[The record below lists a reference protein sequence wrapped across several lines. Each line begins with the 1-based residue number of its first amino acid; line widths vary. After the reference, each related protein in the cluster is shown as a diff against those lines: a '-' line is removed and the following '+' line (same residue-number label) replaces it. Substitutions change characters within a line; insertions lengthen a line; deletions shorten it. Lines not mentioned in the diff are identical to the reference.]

1 MMVTSSVLHQSNFTE
16 VWGLMSKKFRS
27 IAVIL
32 FAFSAFLCLA
42 AAGDSFMPGSGG
54 LTNDSIDAANITGLK
69 EADSGQGGAATA
81 SYAQGIW
88 RAALGEEV
96 VIMAVNQ
103 SGQFLFGQSKYEGAL
118 PWNAAL
124 AGSISHSEISVSLA
138 AIEGDAVVST
148 FIRADLQGESMNGS
162 FVRSES
168 NGKAGRGEF
177 SATLISP
184 DTSGYTPAE
193 VAALPL
199 QKDQAD
205 ELASALT
212 NETELSAE
220 EEPAATYG
228 ESKFRDVTKL
238 ANAINPDILP
248 RMAPL

>member
-1 MMVTSSVLHQSNFTE
+1 MIVASSVLHQSNFME

-32 FAFSAFLCLA
+32 FAFSAFLCWT
-42 AAGDSFMPGSGG
+42 AAGDSSLPDSGG
-54 LTNDSIDAANITGLK
+54 LTNDSIDAANITGL
-69 EADSGQGGAATA
+69 EEVDAGQGAVSTY
-81 SYAQGIW
+81 SAQGIW
-88 RAALGEEV
+88 MAALGEDE

-124 AGSISHSEISVSLA
+124 AGSVSQNEISVSLA

-148 FIRADLQGESMNGS
+148 FIRADLQGVSMNGS

-168 NGKAGRGEF
+168 SGKASRGEF

-199 QKDQAD
+199 QEDQTD
-205 ELASALT
+205 ELASTLT

-238 ANAINPDILP
+238 AKGINPDILP

>member
-1 MMVTSSVLHQSNFTE
+1 MIVASSVLHQSNFME

-32 FAFSAFLCLA
+32 FAFSAFLCWT
-42 AAGDSFMPGSGG
+42 AAGDSILPYAGG
-54 LTNDSIDAANITGLK
+54 LTNDSIDAANITGQE
-69 EADSGQGGAATA
+69 EADAGQGEAATA

-88 RAALGEEV
+88 RATLGEEE

-118 PWNAAL
+118 PRNAAL
-124 AGSISHSEISVSLA
+124 AGFVSQNEISISLA
-138 AIEGDAVVST
+138 AIQADAVVST

-168 NGKAGRGEF
+168 SGKPGRGEF

-184 DTSGYTPAE
+184 DTSGYTPAKA
-193 VAALPL
+193 AALPL
-199 QKDQAD
+199 QKDQTD
-205 ELASALT
+205 ENASTLK

-228 ESKFRDVTKL
+228 EGKFRDVTKL
-238 ANAINPDILP
+238 AKGINPDILP

>member
-1 MMVTSSVLHQSNFTE
+1 M
-16 VWGLMSKKFRS
+16 MSKKFRS

-32 FAFSAFLCLA
+32 FAFSAFLCWT
-42 AAGDSFMPGSGG
+42 AAGDSSLPDSGG
-54 LTNDSIDAANITGLK
+54 LTNGSIDAANITGQE
-69 EADSGQGGAATA
+69 EADAGQGGAATA
-81 SYAQGIW
+81 YSAQGIW
-88 RAALGEEV
+88 MAALGENE

-124 AGSISHSEISVSLA
+124 AGSVSHSEISVSLA

-148 FIRADLQGESMNGS
+148 FIRADLRGEGMNGS

-168 NGKAGRGEF
+168 SGKASRGEF

-184 DTSGYTPAE
+184 DTSSYTPAE

-199 QKDQAD
+199 QKDQTD
-205 ELASALT
+205 EMASTLT
-212 NETELSAE
+212 NETESIE

-228 ESKFRDVTKL
+228 ESKFRDVTNL
-238 ANAINPDILP
+238 AKGINPNILP